1 MVKIGKYELRRGW
14 FTRRKIIAIAIIVL
28 LVLGYFY
35 WQEKIAFLMRP
46 RVTVAD
52 VVKETVPVYIDY
64 VGNTVSMKTVDI
76 RARVEGFLDKRFFV
90 EGDDV
95 KQGAVLYTID
105 RRPFEA
111 ALMQAKAQ
119 MEKDEASLAFAREQV
134 ARYKPLVEK
143 DYVSQENYDNYV
155 TQASELKAA
164 VDADKA
170 NVIQAELNLSWC
182 TMVAPFSG
190 RIGRTLVNVGN
201 LVGAGGQD
209 TQLATLVQLDPIYVY
224 FSPSDEEMQRIMAQR
239 KKGQLPVELTLADG
253 STYAQHGTLNFVD
266 NEVNNNTSTIAM
278 RALVPNPDK
287 VLMPGVYL
295 KTRLFIAEQPDALLI
310 PEKAVSE
317 DQAGQYV
324 MIVGDGGVVKKSY
337 VTTGASYN
345 GKVVVSK
352 GVAMGEKVIVE
363 GLQRVKPGVAVN
375 TQDLK
380 VGKTMQALMKRAM
393 SGK

>member
-1 MVKIGKYELRRGW
+1 
-14 FTRRKIIAIAIIVL
+14 
-28 LVLGYFY
+28 
-35 WQEKIAFLMRP
+35 
-46 RVTVAD
+46 VAD